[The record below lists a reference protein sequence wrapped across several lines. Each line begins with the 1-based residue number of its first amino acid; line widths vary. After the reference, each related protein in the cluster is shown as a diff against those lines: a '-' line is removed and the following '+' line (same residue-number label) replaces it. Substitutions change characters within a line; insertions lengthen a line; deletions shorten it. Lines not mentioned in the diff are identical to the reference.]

1 MNLLFDHLDKIL
13 IAAAVGQIAIAGL
26 NMRLDKMLD
35 WDKELSGVSKL
46 LQEVFV
52 VHKWFITI
60 TLLIFGI
67 ITIRFAEPIG
77 SAAFEMTRWFAAG
90 VGIFW
95 AIRTGIQ
102 WFYYSSSHWKGD
114 KGRTV
119 IHSILSISY
128 GGCAA
133 VYLLAAFQ

>member
-60 TLLIFGI
+60 TLLIFLSLI
-67 ITIRFAEPIG
+67 HI
-77 SAAFEMTRWFAAG
+77 
-90 VGIFW
+90 
-95 AIRTGIQ
+95 
-102 WFYYSSSHWKGD
+102 SSPRD
-114 KGRTV
+114 
-119 IHSILSISY
+119 
-128 GGCAA
+128 
-133 VYLLAAFQ
+133 